1 MFEILNDSAQSVCLV
16 QFWEY
21 GSVAVFT
28 KTFFL
33 FHQSSG
39 FNGFISLL
47 CLVSVDPFGMFLLSY
62 FVFNML
68 TLFLVLGSLICHS
81 M

>member
-28 KTFFL
+28 KTFFWFL
-33 FHQSSG
+33 QSSG
-39 FNGFISLL
+39 FNGFIPLL
-47 CLVSVDPFGMFLLSY
+47 CLISVDPFGMFSLSY
-62 FVFNML
+62 F
-68 TLFLVLGSLICHS
+68 FLNICSLS
-81 M
+81 SLS

>member
-33 FHQSSG
+33 FRQSSG
-39 FNGFISLL
+39 FNGFISLF
-47 CLVSVDPFGMFLLSY
+47 CLVSVDPFGF
-62 FVFNML
+62 
-68 TLFLVLGSLICHS
+68 C
-81 M
+81 